1 VGGIEQVCYF
11 DSDVPAVMSWC
22 VGRGDVQMKEVF
34 EQLKQ
39 RLLDNKD
46 HFYFE
51 DVDGDMQF
59 DGAALFS
66 EIDGFAEEFIKKI
79 N

>member
-1 VGGIEQVCYF
+1 
-11 DSDVPAVMSWC
+11 
-22 VGRGDVQMKEVF
+22 MKEVF